1 MAKKQSASFDPMN
14 NPFLDPK
21 NNPFLDPETNP
32 FLKADFTK
40 AFQGMESP
48 DLQGITE
55 AQRKNMEALTVA
67 NKTAA
72 DGFQAIFKRQSEIM
86 KETMDEAN
94 AALQEL
100 QSQGVSQPDA
110 ASQVD
115 QVKNV
120 IETGISNLREITEMM
135 AKSQTE
141 AFDIVNKRFV
151 ESMDEL
157 KDSLSKLQ
165 K

>member
-1 MAKKQSASFDPMN
+1 MAKMQTASFDPLN

-32 FLKADFTK
+32 FLKADFAK
-40 AFQGMESP
+40 AFQGLETP
-48 DLQGITE
+48 DLQGFTD

-72 DGFQAIFKRQSEIM
+72 DGFQAIFKRQGEIM

-100 QSQGVSQPDA
+100 QTQGMSQPDA
-110 ASQVD
+110 AAQID

-120 IETGISNLREITEMM
+120 IESGITNLREISEMM

-157 KDSLSKLQ
+157 KDTMSKLQ